1 MGVIKSSKTL
11 FFTTSPRSPKKLIPE
26 ITLLV
31 DGFSGQ
37 SWSGNEQVQEKFAR
51 TLADATTFEG
61 NTSKKYS
68 AFSARDRITR
78 SPQGLGFVN
87 LSPTIQLTDAGKEFI
102 YGSRPHEIF
111 FRQLLKFQLPSPYH
125 KEGRKIKGTFWVRP
139 YLEIIRLIR
148 DLEYLTPD
156 EFRIFA
162 LQLTD
167 YRKYE
172 IVKNQILS
180 FRGEKEKRKGQYKK
194 FVDEVANQEIFKIYT
209 KEIET
214 GNIETRETTTSDVK
228 SFIRKEKS
236 NMRDYADACFR
247 YFRFTEMFMSDGRS
261 IRIAPDKVPE
271 IDFVLETVPREPAY
285 IDDITAFKDY
295 LFDAEQP
302 RLYVDDRDNLEN
314 MLMRHFSY
322 TKRELSGKTIN
333 ELKDLR
339 DRSVQAKRTAI
350 VQKQTEE
357 LKSYALYQEVIDTYN
372 EILSDEIYDAPLFLE
387 WNTWRAMTML
397 DGGSIKGN
405 FKIDDLGRP
414 ISTAQGNMPDI
425 ECDYG
430 TFALSVEVT
439 LQRGQRQYESEGEP
453 VTRHYAQLQKAK
465 GKTTYCLFIAPS
477 INRATWAHFFG
488 LNQIKNI
495 TAYGG
500 KPKIVPLELDSF
512 MRLIENSYT
521 NEGVPHAQEVQNFLQ
536 TAIDEIEN
544 SIDEIDWRKRISA
557 CADRWLVA

>member
-261 IRIAPDKVPE
+261 IRIAPDKIPE

-439 LQRGQRQYESEGEP
+439 LQRG
-453 VTRHYAQLQKAK
+453 
-465 GKTTYCLFIAPS
+465 
-477 INRATWAHFFG
+477 
-488 LNQIKNI
+488 
-495 TAYGG
+495 
-500 KPKIVPLELDSF
+500 
-512 MRLIENSYT
+512 
-521 NEGVPHAQEVQNFLQ
+521 
-536 TAIDEIEN
+536 
-544 SIDEIDWRKRISA
+544 
-557 CADRWLVA
+557 

>member
-1 MGVIKSSKTL
+1 MGVIKSSRTL

-26 ITLLV
+26 IALLV
-31 DGFSGQ
+31 DNFSGRT
-37 SWSGNEQVQEKFAR
+37 WSGNAQIQEEFAR
-51 TLADATTFEG
+51 ALASATTFEG
-61 NTSKKYS
+61 DTSKKYS

-87 LSPTIQLTDAGKEFI
+87 LFPAIELTDAGEAFI
-102 YGSRPHEIF
+102 HGNRPQEIF
-111 FRQLLKFQLPSPYH
+111 LRQLLKFQLPSPYH

-148 DLEYLTPD
+148 DLNYLTPD

-167 YRKYE
+167 YRNYE
-172 IVKNQILS
+172 AIKSKIIAFRNDKVKH
-180 FRGEKEKRKGQYKK
+180 KGRYKK
-194 FVDEVANQEIFKIYT
+194 FVDDVANREISQIYAM
-209 KEIET
+209 EIET
-214 GNIETRETTTSDVK
+214 GNIATRESQTNDVR
-228 SFIRKEKS
+228 SFISKEKR

-247 YFRFTEMFMSDGRS
+247 YFRFTEMFVSDGRS
-261 IRIAPDKVPE
+261 IQIAADKIAE
-271 IDFVLETVPREPAY
+271 IDFILRTVPREPIN
-285 IDDITAFKDY
+285 IDNVTKFKSY
-295 LFDAEQP
+295 LFDSTQP
-302 RLYVDDRDNLEN
+302 CLYTDDRNNLEDT
-314 MLMRHFSY
+314 LMRHFSY
-322 TKRELSGKTIN
+322 TKRELLGKTID

-339 DRSVQAKRTAI
+339 DSSVQAKRAAI
-350 VQKQTEE
+350 IQRQTEE

-372 EILSDEIYDAPLFLE
+372 EILSDEVYDAPLFLE

-397 DGGSIKGN
+397 DGGTIKGN
-405 FKIDDLGRP
+405 FKIDDSGRP
-414 ISTAQGNMPDI
+414 TSTAQGNMPDI
-425 ECDYG
+425 ECDYD

-453 VTRHYAQLQKAK
+453 VTRHYAQLQKAS

-488 LNQIKNI
+488 LNQIRNI

-512 MRLIENSYT
+512 MRLIENSYA
-521 NEGVPHAQEVQNFLQ
+521 NDGVPQSQDVQRFLQ

-544 SIDEIDWRKRISA
+544 SIDEVDWSNRISA
-557 CADRWLVA
+557 YVGKWLVA

>member
-261 IRIAPDKVPE
+261 IRIAPDKIPE

-302 RLYVDDRDNLEN
+302 RLYVDNRDNLEN

-387 WNTWRAMTML
+387 WNTWIIL
-397 DGGSIKGN
+397 
-405 FKIDDLGRP
+405 
-414 ISTAQGNMPDI
+414 
-425 ECDYG
+425 Y
-430 TFALSVEVT
+430 
-439 LQRGQRQYESEGEP
+439 
-453 VTRHYAQLQKAK
+453 
-465 GKTTYCLFIAPS
+465 LFP
-477 INRATWAHFFG
+477 G
-488 LNQIKNI
+488 
-495 TAYGG
+495 Y
-500 KPKIVPLELDSF
+500 P
-512 MRLIENSYT
+512 NS
-521 NEGVPHAQEVQNFLQ
+521 H
-536 TAIDEIEN
+536 
-544 SIDEIDWRKRISA
+544 
-557 CADRWLVA
+557 

>member
-167 YRKYE
+167 YR
-172 IVKNQILS
+172 NM
-180 FRGEKEKRKGQYKK
+180 
-194 FVDEVANQEIFKIYT
+194 
-209 KEIET
+209 
-214 GNIETRETTTSDVK
+214 K
-228 SFIRKEKS
+228 S
-236 NMRDYADACFR
+236 
-247 YFRFTEMFMSDGRS
+247 
-261 IRIAPDKVPE
+261 
-271 IDFVLETVPREPAY
+271 
-285 IDDITAFKDY
+285 
-295 LFDAEQP
+295 
-302 RLYVDDRDNLEN
+302 
-314 MLMRHFSY
+314 
-322 TKRELSGKTIN
+322 
-333 ELKDLR
+333 
-339 DRSVQAKRTAI
+339 
-350 VQKQTEE
+350 
-357 LKSYALYQEVIDTYN
+357 
-372 EILSDEIYDAPLFLE
+372 
-387 WNTWRAMTML
+387 
-397 DGGSIKGN
+397 
-405 FKIDDLGRP
+405 
-414 ISTAQGNMPDI
+414 
-425 ECDYG
+425 
-430 TFALSVEVT
+430 
-439 LQRGQRQYESEGEP
+439 
-453 VTRHYAQLQKAK
+453 
-465 GKTTYCLFIAPS
+465 
-477 INRATWAHFFG
+477 
-488 LNQIKNI
+488 
-495 TAYGG
+495 
-500 KPKIVPLELDSF
+500 
-512 MRLIENSYT
+512 
-521 NEGVPHAQEVQNFLQ
+521 
-536 TAIDEIEN
+536 
-544 SIDEIDWRKRISA
+544 
-557 CADRWLVA
+557 